1 MAYTKKPAA
10 EARRRE
16 LLRLTDTGCAAL
28 RAGREP
34 TPEQLAA
41 IRNTY
46 RTAMRA
52 TREGVRG
59 ARVAYHMAWVQQIN
73 AARAEYAAAANAPTA
88 AAMAQGEG
96 RWGKFTPAQPA
107 SAPTAAAAAVAPPQL
122 IDPFTGEPLAL
133 A

>member
-28 RAGREP
+28 RAGRMP
-34 TPEQLAA
+34 TPAQLAA

-46 RTAMRA
+46 RTAQRA

-59 ARVAYHMAWVQQIN
+59 TRVAYHMAWVQQIN
-73 AARAEYAAAANAPTA
+73 AARAAYAAANAPTA
-88 AAMAQGEG
+88 AA
-96 RWGKFTPAQPA
+96 
-107 SAPTAAAAAVAPPQL
+107 VAPVQL
-122 IDPFTGEPLAL
+122 IDPFTGAPLAR